1 MQQKEFGDRLR
12 RTRLRARMSQTDLAK
27 KIGVA
32 RSTVSKWESVP
43 NVDPGAKLLRSAAK
57 ALNTTEEYLLN
68 GKGGANLAGR
78 LAREMANL
86 EAQISKLRP
95 KEQEEL
101 IRDIRYKSED
111 IADKLVKRKKSKQEK
126 KDRSA
131 GSKQEPIE

>member
-1 MQQKEFGDRLR
+1 MQQEEFGDRLK
-12 RTRLRARMSQTDLAK
+12 RTRRAARMSQTDLAK
-27 KIGVA
+27 QIGVA

-68 GKGGANLAGR
+68 GKGGGNLAAR

-101 IRDIRYKSED
+101 IRDIRYKSKD
-111 IADKLVKRKKSKQEK
+111 IADKLAERKKSKQEK

>member
-1 MQQKEFGDRLR
+1 MQQKGFGERLK
-12 RTRLRARMSQTDLAK
+12 RTRLAAGMSQTELAK

-68 GKGGANLAGR
+68 GKGGGNLAGR
-78 LAREMANL
+78 LAREMAKYQ
-86 EAQISKLRP
+86 AQINKLRP

-101 IRDIRYKSED
+101 IRVIRKESWE
-111 IADKLVKRKKSKQEK
+111 IEDKLAEREKSKQEK